1 MRKLWYSLLG
11 MYYYRK
17 KFGKGG
23 GKLFRKLNSSLTNE
37 LFVPGIKHSISLR
50 PNTTDIPTFKQL
62 FYESEYEFSL
72 DFKPRTIIDGGANIG
87 LAAVYFSNKYPNARI
102 YSVEPEPSN
111 FEMVK
116 LNTKNYP
123 NVSAFNSA
131 LSANDGGF
139 IEIQDVGLG
148 NWGFMTKEVS
158 QENLEKSSSL
168 IPTISISKIMADYGI
183 TVLDLVKIDIEGA
196 EKELFENGYEKWLPK
211 TRVLVV
217 ELHDRMKPGCSK
229 SVFSAI
235 CQYDF
240 SFSHKGENLIF
251 TNNAHFS

>member
-1 MRKLWYSLLG
+1 
-11 MYYYRK
+11 
-17 KFGKGG
+17 
-23 GKLFRKLNSSLTNE
+23 
-37 LFVPGIKHSISLR
+37 
-50 PNTTDIPTFKQL
+50 
-62 FYESEYEFSL
+62 
-72 DFKPRTIIDGGANIG
+72 
-87 LAAVYFSNKYPNARI
+87 
-102 YSVEPEPSN
+102 
-111 FEMVK
+111 
-116 LNTKNYP
+116 
-123 NVSAFNSA
+123 
-131 LSANDGGF
+131 
-139 IEIQDVGLG
+139 
-148 NWGFMTKEVS
+148 
-158 QENLEKSSSL
+158 
-168 IPTISISKIMADYGI
+168 MADYGI